1 MIEAANPILLEGEVW
16 IEKDPSTGRST
27 GRRKVGDGQVSGDVI
42 TGTAFND
49 LPFEPGVGGVGSGDV
64 VGPSISVDGRA
75 VVFDGTTGKRIREAA
90 AAPVLE
96 GDGRLT
102 DARTPTTH
110 AASHGDGGSDEITVS
125 QDQVTGL
132 GTALAGKADTSSLA
146 TVATT
151 GAYGDLSGRP
161 TLGTAAATDATSYAP
176 AAEGVTGGDSHD
188 HSGGDGAQIAY
199 GSLSGLPTLGTAAAA
214 GTGDFA
220 PAGHVGS
227 GGTAHPNAVA
237 SGAAGFMTGA
247 DKAKLNGVAANATAN
262 ATDAAL
268 RDRATHTGTQA
279 ASTITG
285 LATVAT
291 SGAYGDLSG
300 RPTLGTAAAADTGT
314 GAGDVVALDGSARLP
329 AVDGSQLTNLPS
341 GASSLD
347 GLSDVVITTPST
359 DQVLKYDGTN
369 WVNGATAGG
378 GDALTSG
385 TLAQFASTTS
395 DQLRGVISDE
405 TGTGAAVFGTEPTI
419 DGMRRSVNSS
429 VAAGTNAQGQ
439 GMLTA
444 DVNVITSSAANP
456 GAVTLPPTPS
466 GRRVT
471 IVNRTGHNVVVYP
484 GTGHSL
490 DGGAA
495 NAAVTLGNT
504 VQLVVTGASAT
515 EWFSTR
521 QELTNVGTLF
531 GTGSGIIAF
540 LQTPSSANLAGA
552 VTDETGSGPLV
563 FGTSPTLVTPAL
575 GTPSSGTLTNCT
587 GLPISTGVN
596 GLGTGI
602 AAALATNTGSA
613 GAPVLLN
620 GAGGTPSSLTL
631 TNATGLPWATGVT
644 GKPTTLSG
652 YGISDAAA
660 SGAVTGSGLT
670 MATARILGRT
680 TASAGA
686 VEEISIGSNLTLSGG
701 VLSATGGG
709 ATNLSYDAATRV
721 IASDT
726 GTDATLPLVSSG
738 DAGMAPASGGGT
750 TNFLRADGTWTAPP
764 SGGID
769 DGDKGDIAVSAS
781 GATWT
786 IENGAVTLAKQADLA
801 NQRLILRNS
810 AGSGPPEAGTLSQLL
825 DWGSGTQGAILYR
838 GASEWTAVTPPGT
851 PGFYLLTS
859 GGGTSGAQDPIWTS
873 AAAANFVFN
882 DEPWSAFVP
891 GIATSANLRSILSDE
906 TGTGAAYFQGGDLG
920 TPSGGT
926 LTNCT
931 GLPAAGVTGLGSL
944 ATQSAIGSISSAGAI
959 GSTANLP
966 IITGASGVLGVGSFG
981 TTASTFCEG
990 NDSRLSDA
998 RTPTA
1003 HNQAWSTIT
1012 STPTTLSGYGITDGS
1027 LTVRDEGTDLSTAV
1041 TAINFTGAGV
1051 TATGTTSVTVNIP
1064 GGAGGGTDQPLY
1076 FDAAEFIP
1084 RTTNGCGV
1092 RSEETST
1099 NRINRDLL
1107 TFDTATQEFAQKG
1120 FAWPEGWA
1128 TATATFLWK
1137 ASSGTGS
1144 CVWGAQ
1150 MRIFS
1155 DADAEDQAF
1164 GTAETVTDAAASADT
1179 HRQTAATAAIT
1190 PGGTVTAGR
1199 HCVLQIYR
1207 DPANGSDDLAVDA
1220 LLIGVLLTKAS

>member
-1 MIEAANPILLEGEVW
+1 MAIQTFTGRIRQRFSTLAVIEAANPILLEGEVW

-75 VVFDGTTGKRIREAA
+75 VVFDGTTGKRIRQAA

-587 GLPISTGVN
+587 GLP
-596 GLGTGI
+596 
-602 AAALATNTGSA
+602 
-613 GAPVLLN
+613 
-620 GAGGTPSSLTL
+620 
-631 TNATGLPWATGVT
+631 
-644 GKPTTLSG
+644 
-652 YGISDAAA
+652 
-660 SGAVTGSGLT
+660 
-670 MATARILGRT
+670 
-680 TASAGA
+680 
-686 VEEISIGSNLTLSGG
+686 
-701 VLSATGGG
+701 
-709 ATNLSYDAATRV
+709 
-721 IASDT
+721 
-726 GTDATLPLVSSG
+726 
-738 DAGMAPASGGGT
+738 
-750 TNFLRADGTWTAPP
+750 
-764 SGGID
+764 
-769 DGDKGDIAVSAS
+769 
-781 GATWT
+781 
-786 IENGAVTLAKQADLA
+786 
-801 NQRLILRNS
+801 
-810 AGSGPPEAGTLSQLL
+810 
-825 DWGSGTQGAILYR
+825 
-838 GASEWTAVTPPGT
+838 
-851 PGFYLLTS
+851 
-859 GGGTSGAQDPIWTS
+859 
-873 AAAANFVFN
+873 
-882 DEPWSAFVP
+882 
-891 GIATSANLRSILSDE
+891 
-906 TGTGAAYFQGGDLG
+906 
-920 TPSGGT
+920 
-926 LTNCT
+926 
-931 GLPAAGVTGLGSL
+931 AAGVTGLGSL

-998 RTPTA
+998 RTPLSHTHGNISNAGAIGSTSGLPIITGASGVLQAGSFGTTAGTFAEGNDSRLSDARTPTA

-1012 STPTTLSGYGITDGS
+1012 STPTTLSGYGITDAQPLDSDLTSIAALTTTTFGRSFLDRADAAAGRTHLGLGTLATQSGTFSGTSSGTNTGDQTIGNTSDSTSHTVTLSASGGTVQFVEGANITLTTTGTGS
-1027 LTVRDEGTDLSTAV
+1027 
-1041 TAINFTGAGV
+1041 AGV
-1051 TATGTTSVTVNIP
+1051 VTIAGTASGGGFPAGNITSAGAIGTTSGLPIITGTDGVLQA
-1064 GGAGGGTDQPLY
+1064 GAFGDGAGEFAEGDDPRFDFYWVIALSDLETPLTTGTKERFIVERGFTLTQQPLWTVDVAPTSAAIEAGIDKNASTIY
-1076 FDAAEFIP
+1076 STEPQIDA
-1084 RTTNGCGV
+1084 TTK
-1092 RSEETST
+1092 RSALSVTTS
-1099 NRINRDLL
+1099 
-1107 TFDTATQEFAQKG
+1107 A
-1120 FAWPEGWA
+1120 
-1128 TATATFLWK
+1128 FL
-1137 ASSGTGS
+1137 
-1144 CVWGAQ
+1144 
-1150 MRIFS
+1150 
-1155 DADAEDQAF
+1155 
-1164 GTAETVTDAAASADT
+1164 ASAST
-1179 HRQTAATAAIT
+1179 YSFAAGDEIEFSLIQVGATI
-1190 PGGTVTAGR
+1190 AGAGMKVHLR
-1199 HCVLQIYR
+1199 GR
-1207 DPANGSDDLAVDA
+1207 WDE
-1220 LLIGVLLTKAS
+1220 